1 MRRPG
6 EGAESEWGAEL
17 IFLTF
22 LSATQRPDCFFSGPP
37 PAPQRES
44 TVLIP
49 HGLAFLGCLGKAVSA
64 ALCNASIKCHHYC
77 SDWVN
82 GRAVFPGEAGTDR
95 PAFVSAGS
103 GLNVKLHPRQRA
115 WEQRGALSFGRYSFS
130 LCPPALL
137 QRQEPQAHWAWPAL
151 V

>member
-6 EGAESEWGAEL
+6 EGAESEWGTEL

-37 PAPQRES
+37 LAPQRES

-115 WEQRGALSFGRYSFS
+115 WEQRGALSFGRYSFP